1 MRILG
6 NYQTRKIVG
15 EVNNEP
21 SLTQPDQTLSIPELL
36 RRHLNGIPAT
46 GVESLF
52 TADEEGFDPYEN
64 LQGISDPTEL
74 EDLATDLRGRLVDLH
89 DRVESENKEYKE
101 RIDREAK
108 EKDEQIFAAIQTRLQ
123 RE

>member
-6 NYQTRKIVG
+6 NYQTRNVVG

-21 SLTQPDQTLSIPELL
+21 TLTQPDQTLSIPELL
-36 RRHLNGIPAT
+36 RRHLNGIPAM

-52 TADEEGFDPYEN
+52 TADEEGFDAYEN

-74 EDLATDLRGRLVDLH
+74 EDLATDLRARFGDLH
-89 DRVESENKEYKE
+89 ERVKSENAEYKE
-101 RIDREAK
+101 RKDKEAK